1 MELLGLISWITGAAI
16 VAWLSY
22 RKNEGVVFPLILSLV
37 FSPLVG
43 LVVVLFSC
51 YGKAE
56 TGQELAE
63 LKALRRQVADL
74 HETVKALQVAHAAGG
89 GAAPTPIHRPL
100 TEAEMLAQVQAEEAA
115 NARKMRRL

>member
-51 YGKAE
+51 YGKPV
-56 TGQELAE
+56 TNQELAE
-63 LKALRRQVADL
+63 LKAIRRQLADL
-74 HETVKALQVAHAAGG
+74 HDTVKSLQASPVAKVEDRP
-89 GAAPTPIHRPL
+89 APANRPM
-100 TEAEMLAQVQAEEAA
+100 TEAELLAQVQAEEAA
-115 NARKMRRL
+115 NARKLRLL